1 MSDLRNDP
9 VQARSAAT
17 LERIL
22 DAARFLAQGTGYD
35 RFTTAHV
42 ADRAGV
48 SIGTVYR
55 YFPDRVAIL
64 DVIDTG
70 RRVAADVRAERG
82 RQNAKWGEQNHPDG
96 TGPDVRVLEHVDAC
110 ASYFLD
116 LARGAVLADAAKL
129 ATDSRAA
136 DGTVTWLDITLE
148 EVFEAMAE
156 SDPRKLRTELVQA
169 SAVMQQWAEAIDR
182 RFPPTIDPYE
192 RSTDL

>member
-1 MSDLRNDP
+1 MSDLRIDP

-82 RQNAKWGEQNHPDG
+82 RQNAKWGEQYHPDG
-96 TGPDVRVLEHVDAC
+96 TGPDVRPLFDKGE
-110 ASYFLD
+110 FLD
-116 LARGAVLADAAKL
+116 DTTIAKHLAVVFTER
-129 ATDSRAA
+129 TDRRAA
-136 DGTVTWLDITLE
+136 EGSVTWLDITLE

-156 SDPRKLRTELVQA
+156 SDPQKLRTELVQA
-169 SAVMQQWAEAIDR
+169 SAVLQQWAEAIDR
-182 RFPPTIDPYE
+182 RSS
-192 RSTDL
+192 RG

>member
-1 MSDLRNDP
+1 MSDLRIDP

-96 TGPDVRVLEHVDAC
+96 TGPEVTPLRELSRRLGVALSIAPAD
-110 ASYFLD
+110 D
-116 LARGAVLADAAKL
+116 LAAA
-129 ATDSRAA
+129 ATDTTDVQAEA
-136 DGTVTWLDITLE
+136 GTVTWLDITLE

-182 RFPPTIDPYE
+182 R
-192 RSTDL
+192 LAA